1 MTKRSQRVN
10 HSPLLKGQ
18 QYNVLEHQLAPKREA
33 ASKQQTSC
41 LLTPMCSLR
50 TPGPTSHIRKLKKP
64 DFKKIAATAY
74 KIPLEL
80 TAAQRQ
86 QQLISCIHDQLLY
99 SWIHAGVAEHVQ
111 AFCKNVLTER
121 AKPKRECFCPIVV
134 SFAYPASDVFVFTI
148 VFPKRSSKACV
159 WWGAYPRT
167 FRKRS

>member
-99 SWIHAGVAEHVQ
+99 SWIHAGVADHVQ
-111 AFCKNVLTER
+111 AFCK
-121 AKPKRECFCPIVV
+121 KPFHWESEAQAWMFLPHCCFFCLPCFRCFCLFN
-134 SFAYPASDVFVFTI
+134 SLS
-148 VFPKRSSKACV
+148 
-159 WWGAYPRT
+159 
-167 FRKRS
+167 